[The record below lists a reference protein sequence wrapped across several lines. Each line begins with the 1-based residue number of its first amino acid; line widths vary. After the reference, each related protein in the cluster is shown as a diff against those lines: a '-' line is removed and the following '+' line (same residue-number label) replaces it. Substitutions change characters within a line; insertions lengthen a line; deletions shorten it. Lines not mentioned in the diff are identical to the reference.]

1 LNHKKEVTWI
11 RSEVLIIYYED
22 PLLSSQGKVA
32 QVKIILIPSS
42 LDKDGNITKKNQ
54 VDKLKF
60 ILICFISLLSI
71 DRHTIKRDAT

>member
-1 LNHKKEVTWI
+1 VTWI
-11 RSEVLIIYYED
+11 RSEVLIIYCED
-22 PLLSSQGKVA
+22 PLLPAQGKVA

-42 LDKDGNITKKNQ
+42 LDKDENGTKKNQ

-71 DRHTIKRDAT
+71 TRRTIKRDATW